1 MSQEP
6 SMHITSIEFGQLFQ
20 QYKPQFVIIAR
31 SYVRD
36 AMVAEDLV
44 MNCFISFWENRDKIE
59 SSQNIPSYILVSIKR
74 RCLNWLRDQS
84 IHLKI
89 QEDIHNSTLRL
100 ISSRIE
106 TLEANDPSSLF
117 LEEIS
122 GIIEHELEKMPN
134 QTRLV
139 FIASRFEEKTY
150 NEIGE
155 LFGLSFNQVSF
166 EIRKATQILRL
177 SLKDYLPL
185 LALLNIFP
193 FLF

>member
-20 QYKPQFVIIAR
+20 QYKSQFVIIAR